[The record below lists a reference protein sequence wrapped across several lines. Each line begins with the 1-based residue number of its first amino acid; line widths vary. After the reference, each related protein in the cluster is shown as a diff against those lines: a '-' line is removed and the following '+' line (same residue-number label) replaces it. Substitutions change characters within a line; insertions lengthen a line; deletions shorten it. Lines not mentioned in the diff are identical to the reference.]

1 MKLINQ
7 KTISSGEYL
16 PRFVPGTPFL
26 IEGCMI
32 LQCLNGNAS
41 FVLDFKRYEIRSGD
55 IVFLFNDMVIEL
67 GERSDDF
74 TVRYVSI
81 TNERVLELY
90 VKITSLNLWDELYL
104 RPVRNIKDLY
114 KEPFD
119 NWMRQCLW
127 VENNCC
133 KQTSDSIIVNA
144 VLSLFM
150 VMEDIINKNEKDVAV
165 TGYSSQWKLLGDF
178 FVLLSHHYMT
188 RHNVSFYA
196 ESLSIT
202 SDYLSV
208 LMREYIGKSPKEII
222 DEKLV
227 LAMKALLEGTSLSI
241 KNITDRLHYED
252 SSHLCKVFRR
262 HTGMSPVQYRKS
274 LSK

>member
-1 MKLINQ
+1 MELINQ
-7 KTISSGEYL
+7 NTISSGEYL
-16 PRFVPGTPFL
+16 PRFTPGTPFL

-41 FVLDFKRYEIRSGD
+41 FIFNFKRYEICPGD
-55 IVFLFNDMVIEL
+55 VVFLFNDMVIEL

-74 TVRYVSI
+74 TVRYVSV
-81 TNERVLELY
+81 TNERVFELY
-90 VKITSLNLWDELYL
+90 VRIASQKLWNKLYL
-104 RPVRNIKDLY
+104 SPVLKIEDLY

-119 NWMRQCLW
+119 KWMRQCLW
-127 VENNCC
+127 VEKNCC
-133 KQTSDSIIVNA
+133 KQTSDSIIANA

-150 VMEDIINKNEKDVAV
+150 VMEDIINKNEEDVAV
-165 TGYSSQWKLLGDF
+165 IEYCSQWKLLGGF
-178 FVLLSHHYMT
+178 FVLLSRHYMT

-196 ESLSIT
+196 ESLNIT

-208 LMREYIGKSPKEII
+208 LMKEYIGKTPKEII

-227 LAMKALLEGTSLSI
+227 LAMKALLESTGLSI
-241 KNITDRLHYED
+241 KNIADRLHYED

-262 HTGMSPVQYRKS
+262 HTGMSPAQYRKS

>member
-1 MKLINQ
+1 
-7 KTISSGEYL
+7 
-16 PRFVPGTPFL
+16 
-26 IEGCMI
+26 
-32 LQCLNGNAS
+32 
-41 FVLDFKRYEIRSGD
+41 
-55 IVFLFNDMVIEL
+55 MVIEL

-81 TNERVLELY
+81 TNERVFELY
-90 VKITSLNLWDELYL
+90 VRITSQKLWSKLYL
-104 RPVRNIKDLY
+104 SPVLKIDKDLY

-119 NWMRQCLW
+119 HWMRQCIW
-127 VENNCC
+127 VDKNCC
-133 KQTSDSIIVNA
+133 KQTSDSIIANA

-150 VMEDIINKNEKDVAV
+150 VMEDVVNKNEEDVAV
-165 TGYSSQWKLLGDF
+165 IGYSSQWKLLGDF
-178 FVLLSHHYMT
+178 LALLSRHYMT

-208 LMREYIGKSPKEII
+208 LMKECMGKTPKEII

-227 LAMKALLEGTSLSI
+227 LAMKALLKSTTLSI
-241 KNITDRLHYED
+241 KNIADRLHYED

-262 HTGMSPVQYRKS
+262 HTGMSPAQYRKS
-274 LSK
+274 LSE

>member
-16 PRFVPGTPFL
+16 PRFAPGTPFL

-67 GERSDDF
+67 GGRSDDF

-81 TNERVLELY
+81 TNEKVLELY

-165 TGYSSQWKLLGDF
+165 TGHSSQWKLLGDF
-178 FVLLSHHYMT
+178 FVLLSRHYMT

-241 KNITDRLHYED
+241 KNITDRLHYEE

-262 HTGMSPVQYRKS
+262 HTGMSPSQYRKS

>member
-16 PRFVPGTPFL
+16 PRFTP
-26 IEGCMI
+26 ETP
-32 LQCLNGNAS
+32 
-41 FVLDFKRYEIRSGD
+41 
-55 IVFLFNDMVIEL
+55 FLFNDMVIEL

-74 TVRYVSI
+74 TIRYVSV
-81 TNERVLELY
+81 TNERVFELY
-90 VKITSLNLWDELYL
+90 VRITSQKLWDKLYL
-104 RPVRNIKDLY
+104 SPVLKIEDLY

-119 NWMRQCLW
+119 KWMRQCLW
-127 VENNCC
+127 IEKNCC
-133 KQTSDSIIVNA
+133 KQTSDSIIANA

-150 VMEDIINKNEKDVAV
+150 VMEDIINKNEEDVAV
-165 TGYSSQWKLLGDF
+165 IGYGSQWKLLGDF
-178 FVLLSHHYMT
+178 FVLLSRHYMT

-196 ESLSIT
+196 ESLNIT

-208 LMREYIGKSPKEII
+208 LMKEYIGKTPKEII

-227 LAMKALLEGTSLSI
+227 LAMKALLKSTGLSI
-241 KNITDRLHYED
+241 KNIADRLHYED

-262 HTGMSPVQYRKS
+262 HTGMSPAQYRKS

>member
-1 MKLINQ
+1 M
-7 KTISSGEYL
+7 
-16 PRFVPGTPFL
+16 
-26 IEGCMI
+26 
-32 LQCLNGNAS
+32 
-41 FVLDFKRYEIRSGD
+41 
-55 IVFLFNDMVIEL
+55 
-67 GERSDDF
+67 
-74 TVRYVSI
+74 SI
-81 TNERVLELY
+81 TNERVFELY
-90 VKITSLNLWDELYL
+90 VRITSQKLWDKFYL
-104 RPVRNIKDLY
+104 SPVRKIKVPH

-119 NWMRQCLW
+119 HWMGQCLW
-127 VENNCC
+127 VERNCC
-133 KQTSDSIIVNA
+133 KQTSDSIIANA

-150 VMEDIINKNEKDVAV
+150 VMEEIINKNEEEVAV

-178 FVLLSHHYMT
+178 FVLLSRHYMT

-208 LMREYIGKSPKEII
+208 LMKEYMGKTPKEII

-227 LAMKALLEGTSLSI
+227 LAMKTLLEGTSLSI

-262 HTGMSPVQYRKS
+262 HTGMSPGQYRKS